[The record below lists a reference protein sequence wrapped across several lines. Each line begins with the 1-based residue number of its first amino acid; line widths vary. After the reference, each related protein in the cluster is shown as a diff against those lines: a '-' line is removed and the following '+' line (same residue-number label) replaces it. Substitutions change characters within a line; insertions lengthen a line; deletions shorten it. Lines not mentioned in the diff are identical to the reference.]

1 MAHELEV
8 WLFADRVGTL
18 ALIDGRLNFAV
29 ALSNLKKSGIVLTP
43 RVGETVRL
51 E

>member
-1 MAHELEV
+1 MADELAV

-18 ALIDGRLNFAV
+18 ALVDGRLSFCYAPDWLSHKDAV
-29 ALSNLKKSGIVLTP
+29 ALSASLPL
-43 RVGETVRL
+43 L